1 MEGQPVNMYHEVRK
15 ISPEKARELVRKVL
29 MKNEGNVAQTAGI
42 LEISRVTVR
51 RARDGTL
58 KDHSKRPHRS
68 PKRTE
73 EKLEQLIV
81 QEARLTS
88 FRYRR
93 LTKHL
98 ALKFGLRFSEHT
110 IRAILKRNRVHR
122 RVRKSASGSIRHLY
136 DYEHLIPFTEF
147 QLDTK
152 HLLDQK
158 ALPHAVYDHMID
170 KGLPRFEWHLIEAA
184 TRSRF
189 LAYSYTLNAAFG
201 FLFCTVVLLWMRT
214 HNVRSV
220 MRIRVDNGMEFCS
233 GSTTKLTDW
242 NRRLAALGASLDP
255 IPPGASHLQGLVE
268 NAHRADDECFLMVHA
283 ERCAHTYQFLAKA
296 QSWQDT
302 WNFFRPSFG
311 LAMNGRT
318 PQQKLHSTRMMIH
331 EHVLCFPVLLMEDIE
346 KVTGSGKQL
355 LLDSKSGQYVHTTC
369 QFWAQVK
376 VCPPTCL
383 N

>member
-15 ISPEKARELVRKVL
+15 ISPEKARELIRKVL
-29 MKNEGNVAQTAGI
+29 VQHDGNVAHAAQI
-42 LEISRVTVR
+42 LEISRMTVR

-58 KDHSKRPHRS
+58 NDQSKRPHTS
-68 PKRTE
+68 PKRTQ
-73 EKLEQLIV
+73 EKLEKLIV
-81 QEARLTS
+81 EEGRLTS

-98 ALKFGLRFSEHT
+98 ALKYSLHFSEHT
-110 IRAILKRNRVHR
+110 IRVILKRNRVHR
-122 RVRKSASGSIRHLY
+122 RVRKSASGSVRHLY

-158 ALPHAVYDHMID
+158 ALPDSVYDHMID

-189 LAYSYTLNAAFG
+189 LAYSYSLNAAFG
-201 FLFCTVVLLWMRT
+201 FLFCAMVLLWMRT
-214 HNVRSV
+214 HNIRTG

-233 GSTTKLTDW
+233 GSAKKLADW
-242 NRRLAALGASLDP
+242 NSRLASLGAFLDP

-318 PQQKLHSTRMMIH
+318 PQQKLRSAHTMIH
-331 EHVLCFPVLLMEDIE
+331 EHVLRFPVFLLEDIE

-355 LLDSKSGQYVHTTC
+355 LLGSKSGQYVHTTC
-369 QFWAQVK
+369 LFRVHATLSATSV
-376 VCPPTCL
+376 
-383 N
+383 